1 MQSFLIMAKDDNGY
15 HALQFQAENE
25 LQFSQFNLLKQ
36 RVRNTEIELNRL
48 LTTDEVQGILQYIES
63 QNQL

>member
-1 MQSFLIMAKDDNGY
+1 MQSVLIMTKDDNSY
-15 HALQFQAENE
+15 QALQFQAENE
-25 LQFSQFNLLKQ
+25 FQFSQFNLLKQ

>member
-48 LTTDEVQGILQYIES
+48 LATDEVQGILQYIES

>member
-15 HALQFQAENE
+15 QAIQFQVENE
-25 LQFSQFNLLKQ
+25 LQFSKFNLLKQ

-48 LTTDEVQGILQYIES
+48 LTADEVQGILQY
-63 QNQL
+63 

>member
-1 MQSFLIMAKDDNGY
+1 MQSVLIMTKDDKGY
-15 HALQFQAENE
+15 QALQFQAENE

-48 LTTDEVQGILQYIES
+48 LTADEVKGILQYIES

>member
-1 MQSFLIMAKDDNGY
+1 MQSVLIMTKDNNGY
-15 HALQFQAENE
+15 QALQFQTENE

-48 LTTDEVQGILQYIES
+48 LTADEVQGILQYIES

>member
-25 LQFSQFNLLKQ
+25 LQSSQFNLLKQ

>member
-1 MQSFLIMAKDDNGY
+1 MQSFLIMTKDDNGY
-15 HALQFQAENE
+15 QALQFQAENE
-25 LQFSQFNLLKQ
+25 LQLSQFNLLKQ

-48 LTTDEVQGILQYIES
+48 LTADEVKGILQYIES

>member
-1 MQSFLIMAKDDNGY
+1 MQSVLIMTKDDNGY
-15 HALQFQAENE
+15 QALQFQAKNE

-48 LTTDEVQGILQYIES
+48 LTSDEVKGILQYIES

>member
-1 MQSFLIMAKDDNGY
+1 MQSILIMTKDDNGY
-15 HALQFQAENE
+15 QVLQFQAENE

-36 RVRNTEIELNRL
+36 RVRSTEIELNRL
-48 LTTDEVQGILQYIES
+48 LTADEVQGILQYIES

>member
-1 MQSFLIMAKDDNGY
+1 MQSVLIMTKDDNGY
-15 HALQFQAENE
+15 QAFQFQAENE

-48 LTTDEVQGILQYIES
+48 LTADEVQGILQYIKS

>member
-1 MQSFLIMAKDDNGY
+1 MQSVLVMTKDDSGY
-15 HALQFQAENE
+15 QALQFKAENE
-25 LQFSQFNLLKQ
+25 LQFSQFSLLKQ

-48 LTTDEVQGILQYIES
+48 LTTDEVQDILQYIES